1 MNFGTK
7 GCMYNCGDECTGEC
21 MKVET
26 KKKMSKELEIIKD
39 VYYKLNEEFLSK
51 QPYNTKQ
58 TRFETIWKLMHPIEM
73 RFDNL
78 VKEEKRFSNIDI
90 RIICDEINNTPEVV
104 DDNIL
109 VARVEWKLNKFDE
122 TIHYVD
128 LTFGNVEIEWN

>member
-1 MNFGTK
+1 
-7 GCMYNCGDECTGEC
+7 
-21 MKVET
+21 
-26 KKKMSKELEIIKD
+26 MSKEDDDDWCYYSGMPSPNAYNKTNISKELKIIKD
-39 VYYKLNEEFLSK
+39 VYYKLNEEFLSE

-58 TRFETIWKLMHPIEM
+58 TRFETIWKLMHPIEK

-90 RIICDEINNTPEVV
+90 RIICDETNNPPEVV

-109 VARVEWKLNKFDE
+109 VARVEWKLNKLDE